1 MKLLVMILTMI
12 LSGTAVA
19 GLLINEAV
27 TETESDWVEITLRE
41 SGDECRDVSG
51 LYVTMYYG
59 TNEKLADTP
68 VTICSYDNMDT
79 PYDDRYIV
87 VHLTEPGKDDETD
100 ETGDSNGNGYL
111 DVYCNNYSNSLWN
124 SDGVIAIDTDDDPS
138 TGGMIDF
145 IAYSNR
151 DQTPNS
157 VIEQYVASAQEH
169 GHWESCA
176 GRSIQECSVYTG
188 EDGLSQWASIA
199 RKNSPDSNSSD
210 DFSVTRYV
218 TPGRDNVFSAEKKG
232 RKLFRALKKKIV
244 ISKKSL
250 KTGELAIPVFVFKAC
265 SLRYRIFSLTGI
277 CLHRS
282 SLIKDLAPG
291 SHRLDVS
298 KIFKKKSY
306 PLGLYICSIEA
317 SSKEARLSEDDTAY
331 VILAGK

>member
-1 MKLLVMILTMI
+1 MKLLVVFLSMILG
-12 LSGTAVA
+12 GTAVA

-41 SGDECRDVSG
+41 SSDECRDVSG

-68 VTICSYDNMDT
+68 VTLCSYDKMDT
-79 PYDDRYIV
+79 LHDDRYIV

-100 ETGDSNGNGYL
+100 KTGDTNGNGYL
-111 DVYCNNYSNSLWN
+111 DVYCNNYINSLWN

-145 IAYSNR
+145 VAYSNR
-151 DQTPNS
+151 DQSPNS
-157 VIEQYVASAQEH
+157 AIEQFIVSAQEF
-169 GHWESCA
+169 GHWASCA
-176 GRSIQECSVYTG
+176 GLPIQECSVYTG
-188 EDGLSQWASIA
+188 EDGLSRWTSIA

-218 TPGRDNVFSAEKKG
+218 TPGRDNIFSSEKKG

-244 ISKKSL
+244 IDEKKL
-250 KTGELAIPVFVFKAC
+250 KTGERTIPVFVFRVC
-265 SLRYRIFSLTGI
+265 SLRYRLFSLTGS

-298 KIFKKKSY
+298 KIFRKKSY
-306 PLGLYICSIEA
+306 PLGLYICRIEA
-317 SSKEARLSEDDTAY
+317 SSKQARLSEDDTAY